1 MMDNSKDNHD
11 AQAKPSVLVPRRKFI
26 TAAAAGGLGVAA
38 SLWTFRNSTAGDRPP
53 APGRPAEPGLYTDP
67 GRFAEELTKTPAMAE
82 GPFYPDKL
90 PLDTDNDL
98 LILNDAITPAVGQI
112 THLSGRVLTTTGKPI
127 GGAFVELWQV
137 DSRGIYL
144 HSRSSGA
151 DKRDTNFQGYGRF
164 LTSRKGEYYF
174 RTVKPVSYPGRAP
187 HLHLAVSINGHRVLT
202 TQMLTRGNAN
212 NVKDGLFRRFKDQ
225 SLRDALTAQYKPI
238 AESKLGEL
246 AVQFDLVLGVTPDEN
261 APITGGVAKPTRR

>member
-1 MMDNSKDNHD
+1 MNQSQNNHD
-11 AQAKPSVLVPRRKFI
+11 ASANPSVLVPRRKFI

-38 SLWTFRNSTAGDRPP
+38 SLWAFRNSIGMTS
-53 APGRPAEPGLYTDP
+53 LYSDP

-98 LILNDAITPAVGQI
+98 LILNDSITPAVGQV

-127 GGAFVELWQV
+127 AGAFVEIWQV
-137 DSRGIYL
+137 DSRGVYL
-144 HSRSSGA
+144 HSRSSNA
-151 DKRDTNFQGYGRF
+151 QNRDTNFQGYGRF

-174 RTVKPVSYPGRAP
+174 RTVKPVSYPGRVP
-187 HLHLAVSINGHRVLT
+187 HIHFAVSMNGRRVLT
-202 TQMLTRGNAN
+202 TQMLTRGNADN
-212 NVKDGLFRRFKDQ
+212 AKDGLFRRFQDQ
-225 SLRDALTAQYKPI
+225 KLRDALTADYKPI

-246 AVQFDLVLGVTPDEN
+246 AVQYDLVLGFTPDEN